1 MHPYFWTQVQP
12 FQAFNPTDMGMAQR
26 PLPWFDPNAYQTTYN
41 PLTYRS
47 AYPGFEANPYYT
59 GILPRA
65 VFQMPNPFISPEIGR
80 GVPPVSFAGFGPS
93 EYLSPE
99 NFLSGPAKTAGNYLP
114 PEFLE
119 FLRAELLR
127 CGKALRTVAPALEH
141 DNDEVQEQAHL
152 AATAQFFYALGLLYT
167 RGLII
172 PPEVP
177 GTTSRAEEPSSV
189 TACEVFG
196 EALERFA
203 REQFLTRGTGRELG
217 ELSEK
222 ARICFRALG
231 PDSEQLERVKD
242 ERIRVDRKKAVNA

>member
-1 MHPYFWTQVQP
+1 MHPYFSTPVQSW
-12 FQAFNPTDMGMAQR
+12 QTFNPMDIGMAQR
-26 PLPWFDPNAYQTTYN
+26 PFPWIDPAAYQAMYN
-41 PLTYRS
+41 QAMYRG
-47 AYPGFEANPYYT
+47 AFPGFEANPSYS
-59 GILPRA
+59 GIFPRP
-65 VFQMPNPFISPEIGR
+65 VFNMSPIAFAPEVPRGMPPA
-80 GVPPVSFAGFGPS
+80 SFPGFGGS

-99 NFLSGPAKTAGNYLP
+99 NFNSSFGKTAGNYLP

-141 DNDEVQEQAHL
+141 DHAEVKEQARL

-177 GTTSRAEEPSSV
+177 GTSSRAEEPSPV

-203 REQFLTRGTGRELG
+203 REQFLSRGTGRELG
-217 ELSEK
+217 ELADK
-222 ARICFRALG
+222 ARICFRALA
-231 PDSEQLERVKD
+231 PDSEQLERARD
-242 ERIRVDRKKAVNA
+242 EGIRLGRKKAVNA

>member
-80 GVPPVSFAGFGPS
+80 GVPPVSFA
-93 EYLSPE
+93 
-99 NFLSGPAKTAGNYLP
+99 
-114 PEFLE
+114 
-119 FLRAELLR
+119 
-127 CGKALRTVAPALEH
+127 
-141 DNDEVQEQAHL
+141 
-152 AATAQFFYALGLLYT
+152 
-167 RGLII
+167 
-172 PPEVP
+172 
-177 GTTSRAEEPSSV
+177 
-189 TACEVFG
+189 
-196 EALERFA
+196 

-222 ARICFRALG
+222 ARICFRALA
-231 PDSEQLERVKD
+231 PDSE
-242 ERIRVDRKKAVNA
+242 